1 MSQWRIDP
9 SISCLLQQIASVA
22 DWHNLLLIAKAPARQ
37 GCGRGAHR
45 GRNNSL
51 LLRRSFFFEKVV
63 VLFPISDGIVVSL
76 DDAKAQ
82 FEKSWFVCLH
92 KLGLM
97 VTT

>member
-1 MSQWRIDP
+1 MPTAEGIILFYYED
-9 SISCLLQQIASVA
+9 L
-22 DWHNLLLIAKAPARQ
+22 
-37 GCGRGAHR
+37 
-45 GRNNSL
+45 
-51 LLRRSFFFEKVV
+51 FFEKVV